1 MQKSPATHP
10 DTGPGF
16 LPARSVGLP
25 STAPIRNRSHRP
37 QSNSLPH
44 KFRTPWFPNSS
55 VDTNPRMDLHRI
67 SKKGAMAMI
76 DPKQNST
83 RFSLLWLLTLLLVL
97 CPQWARGQEL
107 AGTFTGTITDA
118 SGAVIPD
125 ATITITLNGVGGLSR
140 VVKSNSSGNYTATNL
155 PAGTY
160 TITVTVP
167 KFETSSSQ
175 NVVLNVAQIRTLNAE
190 LHVGSENQTV
200 TVQENAVA
208 VDTSSSAQSGT
219 ISGTQLRELELVN
232 RNFQQLVTL
241 QPGVVNLLGDQPGFG
256 GINSVS
262 AISVNGARTTANN
275 WSVDGADIN
284 DSGSNATLLN
294 IPSVDAIQE
303 FTLERSSYDASFGRS
318 GGGQVLVA
326 TRSGTSAFHGSAYEF
341 VRTAQTDANSYFNN
355 LNGLVRPPDHYNN
368 FGFTLGGPLYIP
380 HLYNTSKKKTFFFWS
395 EEWRKITSPSS
406 NNVAAPT
413 AAELAGTF
421 YETPTQYA
429 ATVAASGA
437 SCVSSY
443 DPTTGV
449 AVANPSCYSA
459 NSKVYL
465 SQIFSKNQANY
476 TTVNATNGFTYGG
489 QQTSYSTLNNFRQ
502 DLVRVDHYF
511 NDKLHFFAR
520 GMEDDAPSNLPTGL
534 WGGSNYPGV
543 VNVAINAPGKNVV
556 ANLTWTISPR
566 MVNEV
571 EFAYSQGTIK
581 GALSGPGNSPSLL
594 ASLTNNLANPDP
606 YGRIPTVNII
616 DGSVTGVSQGSAPYF
631 ERNLDRNIFD
641 NFSVTLGNHTL
652 RAGVTAQQMLKTE
665 DASEGNPSFNFNTW
679 GDFLLGNASQ
689 YSQASRDIVPD
700 LRFWNTEA
708 FVQDDWKANH
718 RLNVNIGL
726 RWTRFP
732 SPSDAKN
739 TLTNFDPLVYQA
751 KLAPALD
758 SDGNFVPG
766 QQFTPATYANGLIFP
781 QGDACTAAQAIS
793 SQVTC
798 SPYGSTVNP
807 NYNWNFGPRVGFAY
821 TPFDQGKT
829 VLRGGFGVFYDRT
842 LNGIWEQN
850 AFGDPPLVQTTT
862 IVNTTFDN
870 PIGVG
875 SAAPPA
881 LGPNQLT
888 TTGNPAFKVP
898 SYADFNLSMQQ
909 QLAPSTVLEIAYV
922 GSISR
927 HMLGELDLNM
937 PTLATRQAN
946 PSAALNTI
954 RPYLGY
960 TDFHTR
966 LPVFTANYNS
976 LQVSV
981 NHNSRDLTLG
991 IAYTWSK
998 NLTDQSSDRG
1008 SANTYTYNPKLDYG
1022 NSTLNEPQIFI
1033 ANFVYKE
1040 PFLREQHGLV
1050 GHVLGGWEL
1059 SGITSFNSGLSISA
1073 SQVPD
1078 PFGCVTD
1085 TTTANGCAAGTYPG
1099 GLGIQG
1105 PNYDIVARP
1114 DQVAPVQLT
1123 KTQTQW
1129 FTTNSFA
1136 TAQGHFGSESAGS
1149 FLGPGVERIDLGLL
1163 KNFRFSEHASL
1174 QMRAEAFNVFN
1185 HTNFAG
1191 VDTGL
1196 SDGTFGQITST
1207 FMPRTM
1213 QFSAKIYF

>member
-1 MQKSPATHP
+1 M
-10 DTGPGF
+10 
-16 LPARSVGLP
+16 
-25 STAPIRNRSHRP
+25 N
-37 QSNSLPH
+37 
-44 KFRTPWFPNSS
+44 
-55 VDTNPRMDLHRI
+55 LHRI
-67 SKKGAMAMI
+67 SMKGAMAMI
-76 DPKQNST
+76 DSIQNT
-83 RFSLLWLLTLLLVL
+83 KRLSLLWLLMVVVLIAAGPRVLV
-97 CPQWARGQEL
+97 GQEM
-107 AGTFTGTITDA
+107 AGTFTGVITDT
-118 SGAVIPD
+118 SGAVVPN
-125 ATITITLNGVGGLSR
+125 AKITIRLDGVGAEDR
-140 VVKSNSSGNYTATNL
+140 VVMSNGSGNYTATNL
-155 PAGTY
+155 PAGSY
-160 TITVTVP
+160 TIIITAPGFQV
-167 KFETSSSQ
+167 SSNL
-175 NVVLNVAQIRTLNAE
+175 NVILNVAQTRTQNAQ
-190 LHVGSENQTV
+190 LRVGSENQTV
-200 TVQENAVA
+200 TVEENAVA
-208 VDTSSSAQSGT
+208 VDTSSSAQAGT

-241 QPGVVNLLGDQPGFG
+241 QPGVVDLLGDSPGFG

-318 GGGQVLVA
+318 GGGQILVA
-326 TRSGTSAFHGSAYEF
+326 TRSGTSSFHGSAYEF
-341 VRTAQTDANSYFNN
+341 VRTAQTDANTYFNN
-355 LNGLVRPPDHYNN
+355 LEGLVRPPDHYNN

-380 HLYNTSKKKTFFFWS
+380 HFYNTNKKKTFFFWS

-413 AAELAGTF
+413 AAELSGTF

-429 ATVAASGA
+429 ATTAAVGA
-437 SCVSSY
+437 SCISSY
-443 DPTTGV
+443 DPATGV
-449 AVANPSCYSA
+449 AVANQACYSA

-476 TTVNATNGFTYGG
+476 TTVNANNNFTYGG
-489 QQTSYSTLNNFRQ
+489 QQTSFSTLNNFRQ

-534 WGGSNYPGV
+534 WGGANYPGV

-571 EFAYSQGTIK
+571 EFAYSQGTIS
-581 GALSGPGNSPSLL
+581 GVLSGPANSPSVLS
-594 ASLTNNLANPDP
+594 SLTNKLANPDP
-606 YGRIPTVNII
+606 YGRIPSVTIL

-665 DASEGNPSFNFNTW
+665 DASEGNATFDFNTW

-689 YSQASRDIVPD
+689 YAQASRDIIPD
-700 LRFWNTEA
+700 LRFWNIEA
-708 FVQDDWKANH
+708 FVQDDWKASQK
-718 RLNVNIGL
+718 LNVNLGL

-732 SPSDAKN
+732 SPTDAKN
-739 TLTNFDPLVYQA
+739 TLTNFDPQVYQA

-758 SDGNFVPG
+758 SNGNFVPG
-766 QQFTPATYANGLIFP
+766 QSFPPATYANGLIFP
-781 QGDACTAAQAIS
+781 QGAACTQAQAIS
-793 SQVTC
+793 AEVTC
-798 SPYGSTVNP
+798 SPFGSTVNP
-807 NYNWNFGPRVGFAY
+807 NYNLNFGPRIGFAY
-821 TPFDQGKT
+821 TPFAQGKT
-829 VLRGGFGVFYDRT
+829 VVRGGFGIFFDRT
-842 LNGIWEQN
+842 LDGIWEQN

-862 IVNTTFDN
+862 IVNTSFDN
-870 PIGVG
+870 PLGAG
-875 SAAPPA
+875 TAAPPA

-888 TTGNPAFKVP
+888 TTGDPAFKVP
-898 SYADFNLSMQQ
+898 SYADFNLSMEQ
-909 QLAPSTVLEIAYV
+909 QLAPSTVLEVAYV

-937 PTLATRQAN
+937 PTLATRESN

-966 LPVFTANYNS
+966 LPVFTANYSS
-976 LQVSV
+976 LQVSI
-981 NHNSRDLTLG
+981 NHTSQDVTLG
-991 IAYTWSK
+991 ISYTWSK

-1008 SANTYTYNPKLDYG
+1008 TANTYTYDPKLDYG

-1040 PFLREQHGLV
+1040 PFLREQHGLT

-1059 SGITSFNSGLSISA
+1059 SGITSFNSGLSVSVT
-1073 SQVPD
+1073 QVPD

-1085 TTTANGCAAGTYPG
+1085 ATTANGCAAGTYPG

-1105 PNYDIVARP
+1105 PNFDIVARA
-1114 DQVAPVQLT
+1114 DQIAPVSFP
-1123 KTQTQW
+1123 KTRTQW
-1129 FTTNSFA
+1129 FSTQSFA
-1136 TAQGHFGSESAGS
+1136 AAHGHFGTSSAGS
-1149 FLGPGVERIDLGLL
+1149 FLGPGVERVDLGLL
-1163 KNFRFSEHASL
+1163 KNFRFSQYASL

-1185 HTNFAG
+1185 HTNFAY
-1191 VDTGL
+1191 VDTGIA
-1196 SDGTFGQITST
+1196 DGTFGQLTSAHI
-1207 FMPRTM
+1207 PRTM
-1213 QFSAKIYF
+1213 QFSAKLYF